1 MGCYMNII
9 INILKENYIIILT
22 VLIIIVIINSSLKHI
37 NSYYGCENDRVK
49 RDINYIDNEINKLK
63 SLCKSDEEFELVSIR
78 IQRRYEKEKSFFD
91 SREDKVNKIYRLL
104 REEILKKQLEL

>member
-9 INILKENYIIILT
+9 IILT
-22 VLIIIVIINSSLKHI
+22 VLIFIVIINSSLKHI
-37 NSYYGCENDRVK
+37 YNYYDCVNDRIK
-49 RDINYIDNEINKLK
+49 KDINYIDNEINELK
-63 SLCKSDEEFELVSIR
+63 SLCKSDEEFELVSIM